1 MQRTPPKSETLIPA
15 SAFTQTTILVETTR
29 ARVAVGRINDR
40 VVVLKRFRA
49 ATANPDRC
57 PASRRFA
64 AERRYAWTLAAD
76 SDFILRPIASV
87 VEAPVMALALPYCK
101 FRSLDLLCRHPLT
114 ARWRTLLIAD
124 AARGVAHVHACG
136 IILRD
141 VKPGNCLVGDDGV
154 ARLADFELAGT
165 AAELR
170 LPAPKYSGGP
180 AGKPRKT
187 FEGTPEY
194 VAPELL
200 EAYDAAPARNSSADP
215 MRAAATFASDV
226 YALAVSANEV
236 ASGKAPYDGAE
247 RPDAQLQTVLETT
260 YTTPA
265 LCRAVVAGRRPE
277 LVEKFLAPAFPQ
289 LIALAWAAD
298 ASTRPT
304 AAGLAAS
311 LVALGEE
318 RFSPGC
324 FEPRGRRDLDALVEA
339 SRDAPPAPAPPLA
352 ELSAAQMSRLDAL
365 GRARSGGSRRRG
377 HGLELA
383 PGPREAMED
392 AAAAAE
398 WGAAACYV
406 VADGHGGAEAAEV
419 VANGL
424 PRLIGAELLTVD
436 ASDDAQVHAALHNA
450 FLRCD
455 EACRAA
461 NGGACVVVSL
471 ILGDDLF
478 VASAGDCRA
487 VLDRDGDET
496 WSWSWGYPASPDAT
510 QGPFAGGVVALSTDH
525 RPADAAET
533 ARVTAAGGRTFT
545 LPGETEPRVAARSG
559 KGGLRV
565 TRALGHTGTYPGV
578 VPDPHVV
585 GPVRLSGHDA
595 CLTLVTD
602 GVSDQLSDVRLAQI
616 LRDTCPEPH
625 FGPKALLVAALDAGA
640 DDNVCALVVYLN
652 RHP

>member
-15 SAFTQTTILVETTR
+15 SAFTQTTILVETAR

-49 ATANPDRC
+49 ATANLDRC

-124 AARGVAHVHACG
+124 AARGVAHAHACG

-170 LPAPKYSGGP
+170 APAPKYSGGP

-187 FEGTPEY
+187 FEGTPEH
-194 VAPELL
+194 VAPEQL

-247 RPDAQLQTVLETT
+247 RPDAQLQTVVETT

-277 LVEKFLAPAFPQ
+277 LAEFLAPASPQ

-298 ASTRPT
+298 ARTRPT
-304 AAGLAAS
+304 AAGFAAS

-324 FEPRGRRDLDALVEA
+324 FQPRGRRDLDALVEA
-339 SRDAPPAPAPPLA
+339 SQDAPPAPASPIA
-352 ELSAAQMSRLDAL
+352 ELSAAQISRLDAL

-383 PGPREAMED
+383 PGPRETMED
-392 AAAAAE
+392 TAAAAE

-406 VADGHGGAEAAEV
+406 VADGHGGAEAADV
-419 VANGL
+419 VANGI
-424 PRLIGAELLTVD
+424 PRLIGEELLTVD
-436 ASDDAQVHAALHNA
+436 ASDDEQVHAALHNA

-455 EACRAA
+455 EACRAVK
-461 NGGACVVVSL
+461 GGVCVVVAL
-471 ILGDDLF
+471 ILGDDMF

-496 WSWSWGYPASPDAT
+496 WTWSLECTPSVDAKD
-510 QGPFAGGVVALSTDH
+510 GRFAGGIVALSQDH
-525 RPADAAET
+525 RPADVAET
-533 ARVTAAGGRTFT
+533 ARITAAGGRIFT
-545 LPGETEPRVAARSG
+545 LPGEKEARVAARSG
-559 KGGLRV
+559 EGGLRV
-565 TRALGHTGTYPGV
+565 TRALGHAGTYVGV

-585 GPVRLSGHDA
+585 GPVRLSGRDA

-640 DDNVCALVVYLN
+640 DDNLCALVVYLSL
-652 RHP
+652 HP

>member
-87 VEAPVMALALPYCK
+87 VEAPIMALALPYCK

-200 EAYDAAPARNSSADP
+200 EAYGAAPARNSSADP

-236 ASGKAPYDGAE
+236 ASGNAPYDGAE
-247 RPDAQLQTVLETT
+247 RPDAQLQTVVETT
-260 YTTPA
+260 YTNGPA
-265 LCRAVVAGRRPE
+265 ARARGKVPGARLPPINRVGVGRRRE
-277 LVEKFLAPAFPQ
+277 YE
-289 LIALAWAAD
+289 AD
-298 ASTRPT
+298 GRGPR
-304 AAGLAAS
+304 G
-311 LVALGEE
+311 
-318 RFSPGC
+318 
-324 FEPRGRRDLDALVEA
+324 EPRGARRGTL
-339 SRDAPPAPAPPLA
+339 
-352 ELSAAQMSRLDAL
+352 LSGLLRAAGAAGP
-365 GRARSGGSRRRG
+365 GRARRG
-377 HGLELA
+377 LA
-383 PGPREAMED
+383 G
-392 AAAAAE
+392 
-398 WGAAACYV
+398 
-406 VADGHGGAEAAEV
+406 
-419 VANGL
+419 
-424 PRLIGAELLTVD
+424 
-436 ASDDAQVHAALHNA
+436 
-450 FLRCD
+450 
-455 EACRAA
+455 RA
-461 NGGACVVVSL
+461 
-471 ILGDDLF
+471 
-478 VASAGDCRA
+478 
-487 VLDRDGDET
+487 
-496 WSWSWGYPASPDAT
+496 
-510 QGPFAGGVVALSTDH
+510 
-525 RPADAAET
+525 
-533 ARVTAAGGRTFT
+533 
-545 LPGETEPRVAARSG
+545 
-559 KGGLRV
+559 
-565 TRALGHTGTYPGV
+565 TGT
-578 VPDPHVV
+578 
-585 GPVRLSGHDA
+585 GP
-595 CLTLVTD
+595 
-602 GVSDQLSDVRLAQI
+602 
-616 LRDTCPEPH
+616 
-625 FGPKALLVAALDAGA
+625 AAS
-640 DDNVCALVVYLN
+640 
-652 RHP
+652 